1 MDFTNNPENFIDAA
15 RRASLPVI
23 GTVPVG
29 SNYWQPMITTAQLQQ
44 LMPIPSPCFTNMNG
58 WENIFSGPPFQPI
71 IGLSLPFVSTGVCS
85 PPLQA
90 ISEIKSEHDAADI
103 SAPVTPIASA
113 PAKSLKKRKLE
124 TSDASSEKPKP
135 AASKASKKTRYQ
147 CEECS
152 KFFTRPSS
160 LATHR
165 FTHTGE
171 KPHECTFL
179 GCSKRFSVV
188 SNLRRHMRLHQDPQ
202 PRGRRKNHTYRHY
215 NAGEP
220 YSVSYPVP
228 PTTNYPSFLPP
239 NFSGLELPADA
250 DSDQSDCTSKR
261 GFQELTGDNSDD
273 TECEADRPSKKS
285 RYQCDQCLKYFT
297 RPSSLTTHMY
307 THTGEKPHECTFPG
321 CNKRFSVLS
330 NLRRHTRLHLYPQPR
345 NIRRKQQDCRHYFL
359 DGPYPMFPMPP
370 LDLPHLLAMQIHEQM
385 LANGDFISGASH
397 IHPSFI
403 PGIPLPPPHAKL
415 PGLQPIDIV
424 SAASLMSMPMA
435 PLQTPITANS
445 SLVAGGLS
453 ELGLGFGQD
462 EPTTVPRR
470 FSAPPMPAPMPN
482 SWLARNMNSGIGGHP
497 SANNCNLFL

>member
-1 MDFTNNPENFIDAA
+1 MDFTNNPDNFIDAA

-23 GTVPVG
+23 GTAPVG

-71 IGLSLPFVSTGVCS
+71 IGFSTPFVSSGMCS
-85 PPLQA
+85 PLQA
-90 ISEIKSEHDAADI
+90 ISETKSENDTAGISTTIASI
-103 SAPVTPIASA
+103 PSAPV
-113 PAKSLKKRKLE
+113 KSPKKRALE
-124 TSDASSEKPKP
+124 TPDASSKNTKP

-188 SNLRRHMRLHQDPQ
+188 SNLRRHMRLHQNPQ

-215 NAGEP
+215 VGGDP
-220 YSVSYPVP
+220 HSVSYPVP
-228 PTTNYPSFLPP
+228 PTSNYPMVL
-239 NFSGLELPADA
+239 AC
-250 DSDQSDCTSKR
+250 DSDHSDCTSKR
-261 GFQELTGDNSDD
+261 GFQEISGDNSDD
-273 TECEADRPSKKS
+273 TEYEADRPSKKM

-321 CNKRFSVLS
+321 CSKRFSVLS
-330 NLRRHTRLHLYPQPR
+330 NLRRHTRLHLDPQPR
-345 NIRRKQQDCRHYFL
+345 NIRRKQQAFHHFFL
-359 DGPYPMFPMPP
+359 DGSYPMFPMPP

-385 LANGDFISGASH
+385 LANGDLSGTLQ
-397 IHPSFI
+397 IHPPFI
-403 PGIPLPPPHAKL
+403 PGIPLPSPHAKL

-424 SAASLMSMPMA
+424 SAASLMTMPIA
-435 PLQTPITANS
+435 PLQTPMADNS
-445 SLVAGGLS
+445 SLVAAGLS
-453 ELGLGFGQD
+453 EFGLGFGQD
-462 EPTTVPRR
+462 VPTAVPRR
-470 FSAPPMPAPMPN
+470 FSAPPMPAPTPN
-482 SWLARNMNSGIGGHP
+482 SWLASSLNNSVGGYSP

>member
-250 DSDQSDCTSKR
+250 SFPFRRYSEPVVQHCTP
-261 GFQELTGDNSDD
+261 D
-273 TECEADRPSKKS
+273 
-285 RYQCDQCLKYFT
+285 
-297 RPSSLTTHMY
+297 
-307 THTGEKPHECTFPG
+307 
-321 CNKRFSVLS
+321 
-330 NLRRHTRLHLYPQPR
+330 
-345 NIRRKQQDCRHYFL
+345 
-359 DGPYPMFPMPP
+359 
-370 LDLPHLLAMQIHEQM
+370 LAMM
-385 LANGDFISGASH
+385 S
-397 IHPSFI
+397 
-403 PGIPLPPPHAKL
+403 PPF
-415 PGLQPIDIV
+415 
-424 SAASLMSMPMA
+424 
-435 PLQTPITANS
+435 T
-445 SLVAGGLS
+445 
-453 ELGLGFGQD
+453 
-462 EPTTVPRR
+462 PTTSCSSTPTVP
-470 FSAPPMPAPMPN
+470 FGVLFPN
-482 SWLARNMNSGIGGHP
+482 N
-497 SANNCNLFL
+497 